1 MSAKRELDVDLPEE
15 QGVVKRSRSDEVE
28 NTTVNV
34 SIPVGEAMA
43 KLQTE
48 QAKLQHELNALRQE
62 HSLYQAGGTA
72 RELFAMQRQPAVDA
86 PVAALDDAPAADVA
100 AAAAAP
106 AAPSGGGK
114 GTMGFVL
121 DEGDDDDDVPADTV
135 AAPGEGATAEAA
147 PAEAAAPEQAAAAA
161 PEAAPEPVVV
171 VPPKDPAAV
180 VPIPLVPLS
189 RMERPGPRKA
199 LTQSDIVVST
209 PAALIPVLT
218 SDEINTLKVRR
229 EQVLA
234 RLQAVRKLRP
244 LPKQQEPHRP
254 EVHRDC
260 VLKEMIWLAKDFSQE
275 RRWKMAV
282 ASKTSRAAIRAKQS
296 GERKVVQKEKQNE
309 HRLKQIARGIAKD
322 IKVFWQKIE
331 TVASFKHE
339 EKLQEKHQALRQQH
353 LEALIGQTERYSGL
367 LAQQLDAPAA
377 IEGAGAEGKDG
388 STGEGNAEP
397 DSNEEPRRWQDAL
410 LGGVEEKM
418 EMALEYAESAGK
430 KEYPLELEDAEYL
443 PAGHEEAD
451 DETTLEEDESADPDT
466 FEIKDLETAAVV
478 PIQDL
483 IKEHEQMVE
492 ELGEESDEES
502 SEEEESTGDAE
513 SAVTPAVQ
521 PAAAGEAY
529 SAAAPEA
536 VVAEAPASAAD
547 AAAEAPA
554 AAAEAGSAEGGT
566 PVSQVP
572 VSQVPAAGEAAPVV
586 QPAVGAAAE
595 AGAPGESAVAA
606 AVKTEP
612 MEVDTASVVPVPVQ
626 TPAAAAQPV
635 AVKAEPA
642 SAPAAAVAADADKA
656 KVAAEEEELQSAAEQ
671 ARNLQ
676 PTGHTLQTTKVKTQV
691 PFLMKATLREYQH
704 VGLDWL
710 STMFDR
716 KLNGI
721 LADEMGLGKT
731 IQTISLLAHLAC
743 EKGNWGPHLIIVPTS
758 VMLNW
763 EIELKKFCP
772 AFKVLTYYGTQKE
785 RKMKRQGWSKPN
797 AFHVCIT
804 SYKLVMQDHAAFR
817 RKKWV
822 YLILD
827 EAQNIKNFKSQR
839 WQMLLNFNSKRR
851 LLLTGTPLQNNLM
864 ELWSLM
870 HFLMPH
876 VFQSHKE
883 FSEWFANPLTAMV
896 EGRDHHNNFE
906 VVKRL
911 HGVLRPFIL
920 RRLKKDVEQQMPPKH
935 EHVITCPLSKRQRNL
950 YDEFLRR
957 ADTRATLGSGRLL
970 GILNVL
976 MSLRK
981 CCNHPDMFEERPIV
995 SPLDCTQLQI
1005 EIPWIVLSATE
1016 PTMWSNVD
1024 KSLLNLGCLAHDD
1037 SLLSGQWAC
1046 ARTQALAE
1054 DPKLILDQSVA
1065 ICQTHSMG
1073 SSVFTKHNQ
1082 GLRSRQRQ
1090 MRLEI
1095 ANRFC
1100 VNNARRV
1107 QASPI
1112 YGRELHQLVR
1122 LQPNQGTPCAVAAR
1136 TDGRNAIR
1144 CPAALQNAV
1153 STIEQRVAQL
1163 QPYVDMN
1170 LVCIINKVRAQP
1182 VQIVTRASE
1191 VMRYQAN
1198 QLACSPIE
1206 VALDYTLKLTRHV
1219 DIRLEMF
1226 FPDKRLLQYDC
1237 GKLQQLDILLRR
1249 LKAGGHRALIFT
1261 QMTKMLDILESFL
1274 NFYGYV
1280 YVRLDGTT
1288 RVEERQQLME
1298 RFNHN
1303 EKIFVFILSTRSG
1316 GTGINLV
1323 GADSVIFYDSDWNP
1337 AMDAQAQDRAHRIGQ
1352 TRPVHIYRLISEHTV
1367 EENILKKCNQ
1377 KRQLDNLVMQDGS
1390 FTPDFFKK
1398 LNLREFFDTEDIGD
1412 SSEQPAI
1419 AAAGVDMSES
1429 ELNKAMADAEEET
1442 DREATKALHVEMD
1455 EGETEFELKG
1465 DGEEE
1470 GANGE
1475 DNIQGGRTEPPL
1487 VGASPEDLTET
1498 QKAGETVGMALCG
1511 KAGADDDEILKGVQ
1525 EMTKTAG
1532 IAQAIEE
1539 RLSDIQKYALRFIED
1554 AYADVAALQLNQLD
1568 ERMEAGQTEYGMGE
1582 LERVRQEEEEA
1593 MDEDDEV
1600 LFYEVGNSQTS
1611 AELYYQHAERLR
1623 VQGVPEAQLDVFGP
1637 PDPSSE
1643 DVYAHPADTMEE
1655 DIAGYLGVRAPQTNA
1670 QLRLKKKPKNKK
1682 KPKDEEGGG
1691 RGGRGDY
1698 REQFHYK
1705 AGLKSDQRLAEMEE
1719 AERRAQEGSVYG
1731 RGADRHGQLRVQR
1744 LKRKAMEDVCNK
1756 KRARAEGHS
1765 VFDEAMSDE
1774 ELDGGN
1780 VLGGFRSGLVSG
1792 GGYRHGSESPGD
1804 LAGLFSYTKTKGVK
1818 KPARRVVTK
1827 KTPGEQK
1834 STKKKDSGWSL
1845 EEDMALEHAVREY
1858 GDNWKLIADMVAM
1871 HDRVLPRRRLTD
1883 NECKDYYFER
1893 EYIKEEGGKPP
1904 HTQSRT
1910 SYATAVLRSVQ
1921 RTMGKHAPIIDAK
1934 QAANPQVRAEPA
1946 KEEPA
1951 PAEGE
1956 DAAKPSTPK
1965 PKFLEALMEV
1975 TAAHDP
1981 LALIKLVESQK
1992 PKQSDVQSL
2001 KQHLK
2006 HPMSARNSL
2015 MRQMGSSSQQL
2026 MQQQHQ
2032 KSNEPPATPEQATP
2046 SKRSQPGTKASPGPR
2061 GGKPKAGGKRT
2072 PRSKAKDS
2080 PAKTPAQRAAQAQSQ
2095 APAAASPMTA
2105 AAQQMTPQ
2113 QQAQAQ
2119 AVAQAQAQA
2128 QAVAQQQAQA
2138 QAQAV
2143 AQQQAQAVAQQQA
2156 QAQAQAHAQAAA
2168 VAQQQAQQQ
2177 AVAQQQAQA
2186 AAVAQ
2191 QQAQAAAVAQQQ
2203 AQAAAVA
2210 QQQAQAAAVAQQ
2222 QAQAAAVAQQQAQA
2236 QAHAVAHHQAQAAV
2250 AAQQQAAAVAA
2261 QQQAAVVAQQQA
2273 AQKAA
2278 QQKK

>member
-15 QGVVKRSRSDEVE
+15 QGGVKRSRSDEVE
-28 NTTVNV
+28 NTTADV
-34 SIPVGEAMA
+34 SMPVQEAMA
-43 KLQTE
+43 QLQTE
-48 QAKLQHELNALRQE
+48 QAKLQHELDALRQE

-72 RELFAMQRQPAVDA
+72 RELFAMQQQPAANA
-86 PVAALDDAPAADVA
+86 PVAAPGEAPAADVA

-121 DEGDDDDDVPADTV
+121 DEDDDDDDVPVEPV
-135 AAPGEGATAEAA
+135 AAAGEGAPAEAA
-147 PAEAAAPEQAAAAA
+147 PAEAAAPEQAAAA
-161 PEAAPEPVVV
+161 PEPPEPVVV

-180 VPIPLVPLS
+180 VPIPLIPLS

-199 LTQSDIVVST
+199 LTQSDIIVST
-209 PAALIPVLT
+209 PAAFIPVLT

-234 RLQAVRKLRP
+234 RLQQVRKLRP

-282 ASKTSRAAIRAKQS
+282 ASKTSRAAIRAKVS

-377 IEGAGAEGKDG
+377 IEGAGAEGAGAESEDG
-388 STGEGNAEP
+388 ATGEDGATDGATP

-410 LGGVEEKM
+410 LGGADEKM
-418 EMALEYAESAGK
+418 EIALEYAESAGK

-451 DETTLEEDESADPDT
+451 DETTLEEDDSADPDT
-466 FEIKDLETAAVV
+466 SEIKDLESAAVV

-492 ELGEESDEES
+492 ELGEESSDEES
-502 SEEEESTGDAE
+502 SEEEESICDAE
-513 SAVTPAVQ
+513 SAASPAVQ
-521 PAAAGEAY
+521 PAAAEEAHP
-529 SAAAPEA
+529 AAAPEA
-536 VVAEAPASAAD
+536 VVAEAPASAAE

-554 AAAEAGSAEGGT
+554 AAAEAASAEGVA
-566 PVSQVP
+566 PVIQA
-572 VSQVPAAGEAAPVV
+572 PAAAEAAPVV
-586 QPAVGAAAE
+586 QPAGEAAVESVPVESAAA
-595 AGAPGESAVAA
+595 AA
-606 AVKTEP
+606 AVVKTEA
-612 MEVDTASVVPVPVQ
+612 MEVDTASVAPVPVP
-626 TPAAAAQPV
+626 TPAAAPAAAAPPV
-635 AVKAEPA
+635 AVKAEPIA
-642 SAPAAAVAADADKA
+642 APAPAAAESSAVAADAEKA
-656 KVAAEEEELQSAAEQ
+656 KAAAEEEELQSAAEQ

-676 PTGHTLQTTKVKTQV
+676 PTGHTLATTKIKTQV

-704 VGLDWL
+704 VGVDWL
-710 STMFDR
+710 VTMFDR

-1005 EIPWIVLSATE
+1005 EIPWMVLSATE

-1024 KSLLNLGCLAHDD
+1024 KSLLNLGCLAQDD

-1046 ARTQALAE
+1046 ARTLALAE
-1054 DPKLILDQSVA
+1054 DPKVILDQSVA
-1065 ICQTHSMG
+1065 ICQIQSMG

-1100 VNNARRV
+1100 VNNSRRV

-1112 YGRELHQLVR
+1112 YGRELHHLVR
-1122 LQPNQGTPCAVAAR
+1122 LQPNQGTACAVAAR
-1136 TDGRNAIR
+1136 TDGRYAIG

-1153 STIEQRVAQL
+1153 STIEQRVAQM
-1163 QPYVDMN
+1163 QPYIDMN
-1170 LVCIINKVRAQP
+1170 LVCIISKARAQP
-1182 VQIVTRASE
+1182 VQIVTRACE

-1198 QLACSPIE
+1198 QLVCPPIE

-1398 LNLREFFDTEDIGD
+1398 LNLREFFETEDIGD
-1412 SSEQPAI
+1412 SAEQPAI
-1419 AAAGVDMSES
+1419 AAAGEDMSES

-1442 DREATKALHVEMD
+1442 DRDATTALHMEMD

-1470 GANGE
+1470 DANGE
-1475 DNIQGGRTEPPL
+1475 GDNKGGRTEPPL

-1498 QKAGETVGMALCG
+1498 EKAGETVGMALCG

-1554 AYADVAALQLNQLD
+1554 AYSDVAALQLNQLD

-1623 VQGVPEAQLDVFGP
+1623 IQGVPEAQLDVFGP
-1637 PDPSSE
+1637 PDPESE

-1682 KPKDEEGGG
+1682 KPKDEEGEG

-1698 REQFHYK
+1698 RSQFHYK

-1719 AERRAQEGSVYG
+1719 AERRAQEGSAYG

-1792 GGYRHGSESPGD
+1792 GGYHHGGEDMG
-1804 LAGLFSYTKTKGVK
+1804 GLFSYTKTKGVK

-1858 GDNWKLIADMVAM
+1858 GDNWKLIADMVTM

-1934 QAANPQVRAEPA
+1934 QAADPQVRVEPA

-1956 DAAKPSTPK
+1956 AAAKPSAPK

-2046 SKRSQPGTKASPGPR
+2046 TKRAQPGAKASPGPR

-2072 PRSKAKDS
+2072 PRSKAKES
-2080 PAKTPAQRAAQAQSQ
+2080 PAKTPTPAQRAAAQAQAQ
-2095 APAAASPMTA
+2095 AVAAASPMTA

-2113 QQAQAQ
+2113 QQQAQAQ
-2119 AVAQAQAQA
+2119 AVAQAQAQAQA

-2143 AQQQAQAVAQQQA
+2143 AQQQAQQQAQAVAQQQAQGQAQA
-2156 QAQAQAHAQAAA
+2156 QAQAQAHAQAQA

-2191 QQAQAAAVAQQQ
+2191 QQAQAAVA
-2203 AQAAAVA
+2203 
-2210 QQQAQAAAVAQQ
+2210 
-2222 QAQAAAVAQQQAQA
+2222 AQQQAQA

-2250 AAQQQAAAVAA
+2250 AAQQQAAAVVAA